1 MGPNL
6 FFNRFITIA
15 CYDIDIQ
22 IFIFF
27 VGFGYSWQDKVPKTF
42 SDFSSFL
49 HDYWISRFFLY
60 KQENLLKNE
69 YMCDHFVVKTKPE
82 NEMNKILR
90 ILSENSVL
98 FFSKI
103 LTNI

>member
-69 YMCDHFVVKTKPE
+69 YMRDHFMVKTKPE